1 MAKKWTRGE
10 PLKIPAA
17 DLNEFA
23 EVAERVLGGGQDRAK
38 RGASWLRDPT
48 VVDVK
53 NTSGVDLDRGD
64 VLGLGDL
71 VYTFADNAQ
80 AVKNRPIIKGATP
93 DLSTHAGGRFAVLLA
108 PVEADAIA
116 QAVTAGLVAVQVD
129 IKTEG
134 DRFADIDDGQAGNLD
149 SNNTGGPAAIVYV
162 ASSGTGVK
170 WAIVDLGVGLGG
182 GFWAKLTSSTED
194 GTDTDQYKYAWS
206 ELDLDAAGYDEWSTR
221 TGARSGT
228 TSTDPARN
236 AVDLTGTVEVG
247 AIADD
252 TVVWMREVILSSSV
266 EYWFAYEQPTRAEF
280 WAEIGSTPVTDGT
293 NRWKYAWTEVYKSS
307 AGYGGWATLSGGRSG
322 TTSTDE
328 ARNTIEDMNGS
339 SGMLGNGVTVANLTE
354 TDVYTYT
361 LSAAPDGAI
370 VRMREVVQGENI
382 EYWFAY
388 ENGVDGTCD
397 E

>member
-48 VVDVK
+48 VVDIK
-53 NTSGVDLDRGD
+53 NTSGGDRARGD

-80 AVKNRPIIKGATP
+80 GAKNRPIIKGATP
-93 DLSTHAGGRFAVLLA
+93 DLSSHAGGRFAVLLG

-129 IKTEG
+129 IKTDG
-134 DRFADIDDGQAGNLD
+134 DRFADIDDGEAGNLN

-170 WAIVDLGVGLGG
+170 WAIVDLGVGICA
-182 GFWAKLTSSTED
+182 GFWAKLTSSVED
-194 GTDTDQYKYAWS
+194 GTDTDSYKYAWS
-206 ELDLDAAGYDEWSTR
+206 ELDLDAAGYNQWSTR
-221 TGARSGT
+221 SGGRSGT
-228 TSTDPARN
+228 TTSKAARN
-236 AVDLTGTVEVG
+236 TVDLVG
-247 AIADD
+247 ATYGAIPDD
-252 TVVWMREVILSSSV
+252 TIVWMREVILSSSV
-266 EYWFAYEQPTRAEF
+266 EYWFSYEIAPPAGF
-280 WAEIGSTPVTDGT
+280 WAAIGTSAADGT
-293 NRWKYAWTEVYKSS
+293 NRNKYAWTEQEKSD
-307 AGYGGWATLSGGRSG
+307 AGYGGWSTLSGGRSG
-322 TTSTDE
+322 TTGTDP

-339 SGMLGNGVTVANLTE
+339 SGLLGCGVDVDNLTE

-361 LSAAPDGAI
+361 LSPAPSGAI
-370 VRMREVVQGENI
+370 VWMREVDQDGDV

-397 E
+397 EAE